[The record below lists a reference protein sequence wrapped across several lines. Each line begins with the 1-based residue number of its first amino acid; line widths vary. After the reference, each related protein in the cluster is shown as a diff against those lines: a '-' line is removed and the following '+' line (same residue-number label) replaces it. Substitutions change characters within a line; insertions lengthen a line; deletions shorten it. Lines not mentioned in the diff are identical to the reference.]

1 MLEQILRIFW
11 HLLMEAV
18 PLFLLGAIIG
28 AALEAWLKPEWIT
41 RWVGGGH
48 RSVATPALP
57 GCAMST
63 MPLAQSLRQRG
74 ATVRSVVALR

>member
-41 RWVGGGH
+41 RWIGGGIA
-48 RSVATPALP
+48 RSRPRPWPARSCP
-57 GCAMST
+57 GA
-63 MPLAQSLRQRG
+63 P
-74 ATVRSVVALR
+74 